1 MTFEEFIAQHDGLSL
16 IKETYN
22 LTDEEMHKS
31 FIDGLLNLILDKT
44 ISEKLE
50 VHSHAK

>member
-22 LTDEEMHKS
+22 LTDEEMIQA
-31 FIDGLLNLILDKT
+31 FTDGLNNLLQLKSIVKKFNK
-44 ISEKLE
+44 E
-50 VHSHAK
+50 